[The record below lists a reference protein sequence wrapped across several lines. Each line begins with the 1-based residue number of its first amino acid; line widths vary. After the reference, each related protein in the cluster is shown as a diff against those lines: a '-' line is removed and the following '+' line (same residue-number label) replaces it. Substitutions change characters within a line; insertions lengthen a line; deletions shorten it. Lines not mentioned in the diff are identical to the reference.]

1 MKFGLNLL
9 LWTGAFSNETLDL
22 VDKVADM
29 GFDGAEI
36 TFINIDLVDVE
47 KTGEALRAR
56 GLDVI
61 ACAVMTEDA
70 NPISSDPEVRKAA
83 VSRLERCLEM
93 TDAMGGRLLTG
104 PIYAPVGYLV
114 GRRRTEDEWGWCR
127 DVLKQAANKAQQYGI
142 TMAMEFLNRFESFFL
157 NTAADTVQ
165 MCKDVGEP
173 NVKVHFDT
181 FHANIE
187 EKDPA
192 EAVRSTGEFLGHFH
206 ASEND
211 RGVIGSGHIPYPEI
225 FGVLKEMGYD
235 DWVVIESFGS
245 SFKELAA
252 ACCIWRDLVPDPEAF
267 ATEGL
272 AYLRGLVSA

>member
-1 MKFGLNLL
+1 
-9 LWTGAFSNETLDL
+9 
-22 VDKVADM
+22 
-29 GFDGAEI
+29 
-36 TFINIDLVDVE
+36 
-47 KTGEALRAR
+47 
-56 GLDVI
+56 
-61 ACAVMTEDA
+61 
-70 NPISSDPEVRKAA
+70 
-83 VSRLERCLEM
+83 M

-104 PIYAPVGYLV
+104 PLYSPVGYLV

-127 DVLKQAANKAQQYGI
+127 DVLKEAAKKAQQYGI
-142 TMAMEFLNRFESFFL
+142 TMALEFLNRFETFFL
-157 NTAADTVQ
+157 NTSDDTVQ

-187 EKDPA
+187 EKDLI
-192 EAVRSTGEFLGHFH
+192 EAVRNTGEFLGHFH

-211 RGVIGSGHIPYPEI
+211 RGMIGSGHIPYPEI

-252 ACCIWRDLVPDPEAF
+252 ACCIWRDLVPNPEAF

-272 AYLRGLVSA
+272 AYLKGLASA

>member
-22 VDKVADM
+22 IDKVADT

-36 TFINIDLVDVE
+36 TFIDIDLVDVE
-47 KTGEALRAR
+47 KTAERLKAR
-56 GLDVI
+56 ELECIG
-61 ACAVMTEDA
+61 CAVMTGDA
-70 NPISSDPEVRKAA
+70 NPIGSDPEVRKAA
-83 VSRLERCLEM
+83 VKRLERCLEM
-93 TDAMGGRLLTG
+93 TDALGGRILTG
-104 PIYAPVGYLV
+104 PLYAPVGYLV

-127 DVLKQAANKAQQYGI
+127 DVFKEAAKKANQYGI
-142 TMAMEFLNRFESFFL
+142 TMALEFLNRFETFFI
-157 NTAADTVQ
+157 NTSADAVQ

-173 NVKVHFDT
+173 CMKVHFDT

-187 EKDPA
+187 EKDIP
-192 EAVRSTGEFLGHFH
+192 EAVRNTGEFLGHFH

-225 FGVLKEMGYD
+225 FSVLKEIGYD
-235 DWVVIESFGS
+235 EWVVVESFGS

-252 ACCIWRDLVPDPEAF
+252 ACCIWRDLVPNPEAF
-267 ATEGL
+267 ATEAL
-272 AYLRGLVSA
+272 RYLKSVAAA

>member
-22 VDKVADM
+22 IDKVADM

-36 TFINIDLVDVE
+36 TFIDLDLIDVE
-47 KTGEALRAR
+47 RTAERLKAR
-56 GLDVI
+56 RLECI

-70 NPISSDPEVRKAA
+70 NPISSDPSVRKEA
-83 VSRLERCLEM
+83 VKRLERCIEM
-93 TDAMGGRLLTG
+93 ADGLGARMLSG
-104 PIYAPVGYLV
+104 PLYAPVGYIV

-127 DVLKQAANKAQQYGI
+127 DVFKEAAKKAKQYGV
-142 TMAMEFLNRFESFFL
+142 TMALEFLNRFETFFL
-157 NTAADTVQ
+157 NTVEDTVK

-173 NVKVHFDT
+173 CIKVHFDT

-187 EKDPA
+187 EKNVV
-192 EAVRSTGEFLGHFH
+192 EAARRTGEFLGHFH

-211 RGVIGSGHIPYPEI
+211 RGMIGSGHIPYPEI
-225 FGVLKEMGYD
+225 FGVLKELGYD
-235 DWVVIESFGS
+235 EWVVIESFGS

-252 ACCIWRDLVPDPEAF
+252 ATSIWRDLAPDPDAL

-272 AYLRGLVSA
+272 KYLKSIVSA